1 MFFCKFCEIS
11 KNTFSTEHLQTTAS
25 VCYTVKVTLTVILAM
40 EYLHS
45 VRCYEIKY
53 KNRYDLTKVD
63 EAIITN
69 RGGISVSFINLIL
82 AIKKKQSLDGATV
95 YRLLIVHFSIHQSQN
110 FPCGIY
116 LVKTNNDNT
125 RKMCEIC

>member
-1 MFFCKFCEIS
+1 
-11 KNTFSTEHLQTTAS
+11 
-25 VCYTVKVTLTVILAM
+25 M

-95 YRLLIVHFSIHQSQN
+95 Y
-110 FPCGIY
+110 
-116 LVKTNNDNT
+116 
-125 RKMCEIC
+125 